1 MDLGAFSISLSV
13 KHLEASRDFYEKFGF
28 SQMGGG
34 EGYLMMVNGSAV
46 SDCTRGCLRATS

>member
-1 MDLGAFSISLSV
+1 MDLGAFLISLSV

-46 SDCTRGCLRATS
+46 LDCTRGCLRATS